1 MMESVSLTKHY
12 NKRAEAPWEGE
23 WGDKPRPDEHCTRR
37 ISDYSSFS
45 SHAQIGKALFIGLIH
60 FAQYLHLI
68 IMSVEGL
75 IRALAFEEHLMLFAN
90 ATEMR
95 M

>member
-23 WGDKPRPDEHCTRR
+23 WGDKPS

-45 SHAQIGKALFIGLIH
+45 SHAQIGKALFICLIH